1 MKITFKEIN
10 CFIPEWDKNKKQPES
25 EQIKIYWRYPNS
37 QEVKAIRHT
46 TNPRMEMD
54 AETKK
59 DVKSMYVEMKID
71 YIAAVEMLV
80 ERIENLEVNGKAI
93 ENGKALIQTPG
104 LNGLFQEVSAEILFE
119 MDKIKANSKNS

>member
-10 CFIPEWDKNKKQPES
+10 VFIPEWDKNKKQPES
-25 EQIKIYWRYPNS
+25 EQIKVYWRYPNS

-93 ENGKALIQTPG
+93 ETGKALIQTPG